1 MPVKFK
7 ESQTVVNRQTKKST
21 TQHFYNT
28 RKKTIKN
35 YYMQATKTEDL
46 VAAVA
51 NDNTRGPRRQK
62 IRNELVRRG
71 VEL

>member
-21 TQHFYNT
+21 IQHFYMHAQST
-28 RKKTIKN
+28 PLLQK
-35 YYMQATKTEDL
+35 ALAD
-46 VAAVA
+46 
-51 NDNTRGPRRQK
+51 DNTRGPRKQK

-71 VEL
+71 APLQATTEA

>member
-21 TQHFYNT
+21 TQHFYMHAQST
-28 RKKTIKN
+28 PLLQKTL
-35 YYMQATKTEDL
+35 AD
-46 VAAVA
+46 
-51 NDNTRGPRRQK
+51 DNTRGPRKQK

-71 VEL
+71 ESLVPSEES

>member
-21 TQHFYNT
+21 IQHFYMHAQST
-28 RKKTIKN
+28 PVLQK
-35 YYMQATKTEDL
+35 ALAD
-46 VAAVA
+46 
-51 NDNTRGPRRQK
+51 DNTRGPRKQK

-71 VEL
+71 ESLVPSEELA

>member
-21 TQHFYNT
+21 IQHFYMHAQPT
-28 RKKTIKN
+28 PLLQKTL
-35 YYMQATKTEDL
+35 AD
-46 VAAVA
+46 
-51 NDNTRGPRRQK
+51 DNTRGPRKQK

-71 VEL
+71 ESLVPSEES

>member
-7 ESQTVVNRQTKKST
+7 SSEALVDR
-21 TQHFYNT
+21 NT

>member
-21 TQHFYNT
+21 TQHFYMHAQST
-28 RKKTIKN
+28 PLLQKTL
-35 YYMQATKTEDL
+35 AD
-46 VAAVA
+46 
-51 NDNTRGPRRQK
+51 DNTRGPRKQK

-71 VEL
+71 ESLTPSEEG